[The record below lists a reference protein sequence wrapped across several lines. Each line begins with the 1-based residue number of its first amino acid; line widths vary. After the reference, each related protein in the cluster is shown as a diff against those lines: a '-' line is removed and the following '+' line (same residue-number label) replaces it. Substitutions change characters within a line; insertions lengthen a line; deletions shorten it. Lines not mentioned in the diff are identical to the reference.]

1 MTFFTIFSIATQSL
15 KGEESFLGIR
25 CPAALL
31 RGTSHF
37 GFVKDLEFLTTS
49 DFDIRI
55 WGVNMDK
62 IVIRGGERLIGEA
75 EVSGSKNATLPIFAS
90 CLLSKGDNRFF
101 NVPDLRDVR
110 TIIKVLKNLGVKVSE
125 EGGVYRIN
133 ATDVSN
139 GEAPYDLVKT
149 MRASILVLGP
159 LVARMRKAIVSLPGG
174 CAIGARP
181 INLHLMGLE
190 AMGAKIELSHGY
202 IEAKADVLKGANI
215 SFDTVTV
222 TGTEN
227 LMMAAALA
235 KGKTSLQNAAT
246 EPEVVDLAN
255 VLNKMGAK
263 INGAGTSVIEIEGVE
278 ALHAV
283 EHRVIPDRIEAGTL
297 MVAAGLTRGNIK
309 ILHCPLPEMEMV
321 VHKLRES
328 GMEIESEGD
337 GVRAVGTKR
346 IRSVDVK
353 TQPYPGFPTD
363 MQAQFMVLMSL
374 ARGLSVISE
383 TIFENRFIHVSEL
396 RRMGADIRIQGD
408 SAIIQGVESL
418 SGAPVMATDLRAS
431 ASLILAGLASE
442 GVTEVS
448 RVYHLDR
455 GYEGLDK
462 KLAKLGAN
470 IKRVQEGD

>member
-1 MTFFTIFSIATQSL
+1 M
-15 KGEESFLGIR
+15 E
-25 CPAALL
+25 
-31 RGTSHF
+31 
-37 GFVKDLEFLTTS
+37 
-49 DFDIRI
+49 
-55 WGVNMDK
+55 K
-62 IVIRGGERLIGEA
+62 IVIRGGERLIGEV
-75 EVSGSKNATLPIFAS
+75 EVSGSKNATLPIFAA
-90 CLLSKGDNRFF
+90 CLLSEGDNLFH
-101 NVPDLRDVR
+101 NVPNLRDVQ
-110 TIIKVLKNLGVKVSE
+110 TIIKVLNNLGVKVLR
-125 EGGVYRIN
+125 EGEVCRIN
-133 ATDVSN
+133 AKEVAN
-139 GEAPYDLVKT
+139 FEAPYDLVKT

-159 LVARMRKAIVSLPGG
+159 LVARMKRAIVSLPGG

-190 AMGAKIELSHGY
+190 TMGAKIQLRHGY
-202 IEAKADVLKGANI
+202 IEAKADELKGADI

-227 LMMAAALA
+227 LMMAATLA
-235 KGKTSLQNAAT
+235 KGKTTLHNAAM

-263 INGAGTSVIEIEGVE
+263 TSGAGTSLIEIEGVE
-278 ALHAV
+278 SLHAV
-283 EHRVIPDRIEAGTL
+283 EHTIIPDRIEAGTL
-297 MVAAGLTRGNIK
+297 MVASGLTRGNIK
-309 ILHCPLPEMEMV
+309 ILKAYPQHMQTII
-321 VHKLRES
+321 HKLRES
-328 GMEIESEGD
+328 GMEIESDGD
-337 GVRAVGTKR
+337 GIRVVGMKR

-396 RRMGADIRIQGD
+396 QRMGADIRIQENA
-408 SAIIQGVESL
+408 AIIQGVESL

-431 ASLILAGLASE
+431 ASLILAGLAAE
-442 GVTEVS
+442 GVTQIS

-462 KLAKLGAN
+462 KLSKLGAN
-470 IKRVQEGD
+470 IKRVKEGD

>member
-1 MTFFTIFSIATQSL
+1 
-15 KGEESFLGIR
+15 
-25 CPAALL
+25 
-31 RGTSHF
+31 
-37 GFVKDLEFLTTS
+37 
-49 DFDIRI
+49 
-55 WGVNMDK
+55 MDK
-62 IVIRGGERLIGEA
+62 IIIRGGERLIGDV
-75 EVSGSKNATLPIFAS
+75 EVSGSKNSTLPIFVS
-90 CLLSKGDNRFF
+90 CLLNEGENVFS
-101 NVPDLRDVR
+101 NVPNLRDIQ
-110 TIIKVLKNLGVKVSE
+110 TIIKVLRNLGATASGDGE
-125 EGGVYRIN
+125 VYRIN
-133 ATDVSN
+133 ATEVS
-139 GEAPYDLVKT
+139 GDEAPYDLVKT

-159 LVARMRKAIVSLPGG
+159 LVARRKRATVSLPGG

-190 AMGAKIELSHGY
+190 AMGAKIELRHGY
-202 IEAKADVLKGANI
+202 IEAKADGLKGATI

-235 KGKTSLQNAAT
+235 RGKTVLQNAAM

-263 INGAGTSVIEIEGVE
+263 ISGVGTSVIEIEGVNS
-278 ALHAV
+278 LHAV
-283 EHRVIPDRIEAGTL
+283 EHRIIPDRIEAGTL
-297 MVAAGLTRGNIK
+297 MVAAGLTRGNIR
-309 ILHCPLPEMEMV
+309 ILHCPFSEMEMV

-337 GVRAVGTKR
+337 GVRVVGTKR

-408 SAIIQGVESL
+408 SAIIQGVDGL

-431 ASLILAGLASE
+431 ASLVLAGLAAD

-455 GYEGLDK
+455 GYEGLDN

-470 IKRVQEGD
+470 VQRVKEED

>member
-1 MTFFTIFSIATQSL
+1 LHSRPIWYR
-15 KGEESFLGIR
+15 ESSEGTAEVENSKHL
-25 CPAALL
+25 PAAGRDFGL
-31 RGTSHF
+31 RI
-37 GFVKDLEFLTTS
+37 LT
-49 DFDIRI
+49 
-55 WGVNMDK
+55 MDK
-62 IVIRGGERLIGEA
+62 IVIQGGERLIGEV
-75 EVSGSKNATLPIFAS
+75 EVSGSKNSTLPIFAS
-90 CLLSKGDNRFF
+90 CLLNEGDNLFQ
-101 NVPDLRDVR
+101 NVPNLRDVQ
-110 TIIKVLKNLGVKVSE
+110 TILKVLKNLGVNVSE
-125 EGGVYRIN
+125 KEGVYRIN
-133 ATDVSN
+133 ATEVSN
-139 GEAPYDLVKT
+139 DEAPYDLVKT

-159 LVARMRKAIVSLPGG
+159 LVARKKRATVSLPGG

-190 AMGAKIELSHGY
+190 AMGAKIELRHGY
-202 IEAKADVLKGANI
+202 IEATADRLKGANI

-227 LMMAAALA
+227 LMMAATLA
-235 KGKTSLQNAAT
+235 KGKTTLQNAAM
-246 EPEVVDLAN
+246 EPEVVELAN

-263 INGAGTSVIEIEGVE
+263 INGAGTSVMEIEGVTS
-278 ALHAV
+278 LHAV
-283 EHRVIPDRIEAGTL
+283 EGVIIPDRIEAGTL

-309 ILHCPLPEMEMV
+309 ILHCPFSEMEMV

-328 GMEIESEGD
+328 GIEIESEGD
-337 GVRAVGTKR
+337 GVRVVGTKR
-346 IRSVDVK
+346 IRSVDIK

-383 TIFENRFIHVSEL
+383 AIFENRFIHVSEL

-431 ASLILAGLASE
+431 ASLILAGLAAE

-470 IKRVQEGD
+470 IKRVKEGD